1 MLHSLGVAVD
11 GDGYSLEGA
20 LDFGVTGTPSNVL
33 DGAWLAR
40 LAQGDPE
47 ALRALY
53 RRHHVVVRAFAAR
66 LLGDDHAAEDLVH
79 DVFVALPR
87 AIKGFRA
94 EATFEGYLIGMAANL
109 ARRHLRSSKRRRAA
123 LQRVAGEPQREVERP
138 DQAAADAE
146 LAARLMHALDKLP
159 DKQRVAF
166 VLCQIEE
173 RDASEVGAILGVPAS
188 TVRARVRAA
197 RAQLQSM
204 QQFRETEQ
212 QA

>member
-1 MLHSLGVAVD
+1 MLHSLGVTVD
-11 GDGYSLEGA
+11 GDGYGLEGA
-20 LDFGVTGTPSNVL
+20 LDFGARGTSSSAGDAAL
-33 DGAWLAR
+33 LER
-40 LAQGDPE
+40 LAQGDRD

-53 RRHHVVVRAFAAR
+53 RRHHVAVRAFAAR

-87 AIKGFRA
+87 AIRGFRA
-94 EATFEGYLIGMAANL
+94 EATLEGYLIGMAANL
-109 ARRHLRSSKRRRAA
+109 ARRHLRSSKRRRAL
-123 LQRVAGEPQREVERP
+123 LQRVAGEPRREVVRP

-146 LAARLMHALDKLP
+146 LALRLIHALDKLP
-159 DKQRVAF
+159 HKQRVAF

-197 RAQLQSM
+197 RSHLQSL
-204 QQFRETEQ
+204 QQFRDTEQ
-212 QA
+212 SA

>member
-1 MLHSLGVAVD
+1 MLRSLGVAVD
-11 GDGYSLEGA
+11 GDGYGLEGA
-20 LDFGVTGTPSNVL
+20 LDFGGTGTSSHAV
-33 DGAWLAR
+33 DGAWLER
-40 LAQGDPE
+40 LAQGDRD

-53 RRHHVVVRAFAAR
+53 RRHHVAVRAFAAR

-94 EATFEGYLIGMAANL
+94 EASFEGYLIGIAANL
-109 ARRHLRSSKRRRAA
+109 ARRHLRSSKRRRAL
-123 LQRVAGEPQREVERP
+123 LQRVAGEPPREVVRP

-146 LAARLMHALDKLP
+146 LALRLMHALDQLP
-159 DKQRVAF
+159 DRQRVAF
-166 VLCQIEE
+166 VLCQIED

-197 RAQLQSM
+197 RSRLQSM
-204 QQFRETEQ
+204 QHFRDTEPSV
-212 QA
+212 